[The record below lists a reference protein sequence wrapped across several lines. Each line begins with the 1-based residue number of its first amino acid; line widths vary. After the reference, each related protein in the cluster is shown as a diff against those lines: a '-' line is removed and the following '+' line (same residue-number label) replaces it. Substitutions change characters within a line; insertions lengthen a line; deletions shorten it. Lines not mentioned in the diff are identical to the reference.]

1 VVLSDSQAA
10 EARIPA
16 ALREASA
23 REVVWHELECG
34 SYRADLALWRE
45 LAERHPGPVL
55 DVGAGAGRVA
65 LELARAG
72 HEVTALDLNPL
83 LLEALGERA
92 GGLPVETVKADAR
105 ALDLDRRDFALCLVP
120 MQTLQLMGG
129 EQGRGAFLRGARAH
143 LRPDGL
149 LACAIL
155 STLEPFY
162 CAEGDAGPPADRVAI
177 DGLLYVSRATRVR
190 EEHGRVLIERERRIV
205 VDREAHATSSGVQ
218 PFRERDVIELDVL
231 EQGTLEREAIAAG
244 LRPEAACEVAPTDDH
259 VGSIVVMLRA

>member
-1 VVLSDSQAA
+1 VVLSDSQSG

-16 ALREASA
+16 AAGEASA
-23 REVVWHELECG
+23 EVVWHELECG

-55 DVGAGAGRVA
+55 DVGAGAGRVTI
-65 LELARAG
+65 ELARAG
-72 HEVTALDLNPL
+72 HEVTALDLNPV
-83 LLEALGERA
+83 LLEALRERA
-92 GGLPVETVKADAR
+92 GGLPVETVQADAR
-105 ALDLDRRDFALCLVP
+105 ALDLRRRDFAACLVP

-129 EQGRGAFLRGARAH
+129 ERGRDAFLRAARAH
-143 LRPDGL
+143 LRPGGL

-155 STLEPFY
+155 STLEPFD
-162 CAEGDAGPPADRVAI
+162 CAAGDGGPPADRVVI

-190 EEHGRVLIERERRIV
+190 EEQGRVVIERERSIV
-205 VDREAHATSSGVQ
+205 VDREAHVVASGVER
-218 PFRERDVIELDVL
+218 FRERDVIELDVL

-259 VGSIVVMLRA
+259 AGSVVVMLRA